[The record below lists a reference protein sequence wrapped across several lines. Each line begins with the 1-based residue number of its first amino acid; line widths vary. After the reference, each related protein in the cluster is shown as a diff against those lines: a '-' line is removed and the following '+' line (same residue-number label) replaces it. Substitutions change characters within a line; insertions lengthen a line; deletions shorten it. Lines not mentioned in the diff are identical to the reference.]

1 MSIKIKKAW
10 MSLSTPLTAILRHT
24 TMRAQKT
31 DLLSLLKGEETV
43 VYSVLF
49 YLPLLKAEREFS
61 I

>member
-1 MSIKIKKAW
+1 
-10 MSLSTPLTAILRHT
+10 
-24 TMRAQKT
+24 MRAQKT